1 MIQTWYNIITAKSI
15 EVAIEGDIQL
25 AKTEFHSDDT
35 HSGLFAEHVFNV
47 LLNFKLCIAYFI
59 FKKGF
64 VVANKFWITILIGN
78 RKSFKQG

>member
-1 MIQTWYNIITAKSI
+1 MIQSWYNIITAKSI
-15 EVAIEGDIQL
+15 EVTIEGDIQL

-35 HSGLFAEHVFNV
+35 HSGLFPEHVFNV
-47 LLNFKLCIAYFI
+47 LLNFKLWIAYFI